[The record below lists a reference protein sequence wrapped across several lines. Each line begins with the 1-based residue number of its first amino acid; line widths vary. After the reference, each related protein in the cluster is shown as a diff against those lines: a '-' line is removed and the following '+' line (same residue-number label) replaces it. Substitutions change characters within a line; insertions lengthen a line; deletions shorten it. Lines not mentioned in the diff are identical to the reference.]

1 VRTEEPPDPAPG
13 ERSHPEIQVIRPEA
27 GPTPPAG
34 PDSDPVFP
42 SVPAARAA
50 PEPQPFSDY
59 PADGA
64 AVPTGVAVPIGRNV
78 FALALLPPN
87 VTKAEFLADAG
98 RAPAAIE
105 EGSAA
110 WLDEPER
117 ERVCALAA
125 DFVRLH
131 VRRIEHGFAIKTP
144 NRHLDV
150 GTIVVSDRQVPSTHL
165 RHARFRWAI
174 TDGSVVELHRARLPV
189 GHLGRGGRITTD
201 LQPPNNVRGDENGLG
216 YFLADVLDMLD
227 LEPPDP
233 IAAIGSIGYNT
244 NNAGALSDIDPYLEA
259 AETDGMHDLV
269 LPRGNGKQSA
279 LHHGVRYWSVPD
291 ANDAAFAVLA
301 SLSGEVV
308 IPDLYRRA
316 LTKQAYSWLS
326 LILFLAGVLSYALA
340 GALTFGHLPPKTFS
354 HLRYQPPVPFLG
366 YILLAAAL
374 FYLGSFV
381 CTHRYWRI
389 DR

>member
-1 VRTEEPPDPAPG
+1 M
-13 ERSHPEIQVIRPEA
+13 RPEA
-27 GPTPPAG
+27 GPTQPAG
-34 PDSDPVFP
+34 PDADPVFP
-42 SVPAARAA
+42 ALDAAHRA
-50 PEPQPFSDY
+50 PEPPPFPDSPMDGV
-59 PADGA
+59 ADP
-64 AVPTGVAVPIGRNV
+64 VGVAVPMGRNV

-110 WLDEPER
+110 WLDQPER

-150 GTIVVSDRQVPSTHL
+150 GTIVVSEQQVPSTRL

-174 TDGSVVELHRARLPV
+174 NNGGVVELHRARLPV
-189 GHLGRGGRITTD
+189 AHLGRGGRITTE
-201 LQPPNNVRGDENGLG
+201 LQPPDNVRGDQNGLG
-216 YFLADVLDMLD
+216 YFLAYVLDMLD
-227 LEPPDP
+227 LVPLDP
-233 IAAIGSIGYNT
+233 IAAIGVIGYNT
-244 NNAGALSDIDPYLEA
+244 NNTGTVTDIDPYLEA

-269 LPRGNGKQSA
+269 LPQGNGKQSA
-279 LHHGVRYWSVPD
+279 LHHGVRYWSVRD
-291 ANDAAFAVLA
+291 ANEAVFAVLS
-301 SLSGEVV
+301 SLSDDGV

-326 LILFLAGVLSYALA
+326 LVLILAGFLGLQLA
-340 GALTFGHLPPKTFS
+340 GALSFGHYPPKTFR
-354 HLRYQPPVPFLG
+354 HLVYQPPVPFLG
-366 YILLAAAL
+366 YILLASAL
-374 FYLGSFV
+374 FVLGSFV